1 MIFSFNTP
9 RSIMLLEEVDKA
21 GAKKIKDLKK

>member
-9 RSIMLLEEVDKA
+9 IGIILLEEVDKA